1 MTDTRST
8 YTAQCLP
15 DLLDLLPVLFG
26 FSPQESFIAIA
37 THGESRRF
45 GFRLRMDLPPLEHVG
60 PAAAQVAAHL
70 RRQEP
75 DGAVLI
81 AVTDRGSDADAL
93 VAAVKAELTDI
104 PVQDAVRTDG
114 EQYWAYGPAGPGIGK
129 PYVSRCSPA
138 IVDAVLGGMQ
148 ILPDREA
155 LVARFAAVSGA
166 RKVAMAAATDRV
178 LGVALSELSG
188 TPRADLGVLGMAR
201 IRPIIESH
209 ETGKSLTDAELAT
222 VATWVSSV
230 QVRDHVWA
238 RMSRETA
245 EATLEL
251 WTAVAQTVVE
261 PFEAPVLC
269 LAAFAAWLVGDGAQA
284 LIAIERALKAEPGY
298 SMARLI
304 LQTLESGMSPEHWD
318 GFDPET
324 SATS

>member
-15 DLLDLLPVLFG
+15 DLLDLLPALFG
-26 FSPQESFIAIA
+26 FSPKESFIAIA

-60 PAAAQVAAHL
+60 TAAAQIAAYL

-81 AVTDRGSDADAL
+81 AVTNRGSEADAL
-93 VAAVKAELTDI
+93 VAAVKSELTDI

-114 EQYWAYGPAGPGIGK
+114 EQYWAYGSAGPGIGK

-138 IVDAVLGGMQ
+138 VVGAVVGGMQ

-166 RKVAMAAATDRV
+166 RKVAMAAATDKV
-178 LGVALSELSG
+178 LGVTLGELSE
-188 TPRADLGVLGMAR
+188 TPLADLCALGLAR

-209 ETGKSLTDAELAT
+209 ETGKTPTDVELAT
-222 VATWVSSV
+222 LATWVSSV

-245 EATLEL
+245 ETTLAL
-251 WTAVAQTVVE
+251 WTAVAQSVVE

-269 LAAFAAWLVGDGAQA
+269 LTAFSAWLVGDGTQA

-298 SMARLI
+298 SMAKLI
-304 LQTLESGMSPEHWD
+304 LQTLDSGMSPEHWD
-318 GFDPET
+318 GFDPDESTT
-324 SATS
+324 S

>member
-15 DLLDLLPVLFG
+15 DLLDLLPALFG
-26 FSPQESFIAIA
+26 FSPKESFIAIA
-37 THGESRRF
+37 THGKSRRF
-45 GFRLRMDLPPLEHVG
+45 GFRLRMDLPPLEQVG
-60 PAAAQVAAHL
+60 SAAAQVAAYL
-70 RRQEP
+70 RRQQP

-81 AVTDRGSDADAL
+81 AVTDRGSEADAL

-114 EQYWAYGPAGPGIGK
+114 EQYWAYGPTGPGIGK

-138 IVDAVLGGMQ
+138 VVGAIVGGMQ

-166 RKVAMAAATDRV
+166 RKAAMAAATDKV
-178 LGVALSELSG
+178 LGVALAELAE
-188 TPRADLGVLGMAR
+188 TPRADLCALGLAR

-209 ETGKSLTDAELAT
+209 EMGKAPTDVELAT
-222 VATWVSSV
+222 LATWASSV
-230 QVRDHVWA
+230 QVRDHLWA

-245 EATLEL
+245 ETTLAL
-251 WTAVAQTVVE
+251 WTAVAQSVVE

-269 LAAFAAWLVGDGAQA
+269 LAAFSAWLVGDGTQA

-298 SMARLI
+298 SMAKLI
-304 LQTLESGMSPEHWD
+304 LQTLDSGMSPEHWD
-318 GFDPET
+318 GFDPDESTT
-324 SATS
+324 S

>member
-15 DLLDLLPVLFG
+15 ELLDLLPVLFG
-26 FSPQESFIAIA
+26 FSPKESFIAIA

-45 GFRLRMDLPPLEHVG
+45 GFRLRMDLPPREQVG
-60 PAAAQVAAHL
+60 SAAAQVAAYL

-93 VAAVKAELTDI
+93 VSAVKSELTDI

-114 EQYWAYGPAGPGIGK
+114 EHYWAYGPAGPGIAQ

-138 IVDAVLGGMQ
+138 VVGAVVGGMQ

-155 LVARFAAVSGA
+155 LVARFAAVCGA
-166 RKVAMAAATDRV
+166 RKVAMEAVTETV
-178 LGVALSELSG
+178 LGVALSELSE
-188 TPRADLGVLGMAR
+188 TPRADLGVVGMAR
-201 IRPIIESH
+201 IRPIIENYD
-209 ETGKSLTDAELAT
+209 TDGALTDVDLAT
-222 VATWVSSV
+222 LATWVSSV
-230 QVRDHVWA
+230 QVRDHVWG
-238 RMSRETA
+238 RMRRDTA
-245 EATLEL
+245 ENTLAL

-269 LAAFAAWLVGDGAQA
+269 LTAFAAWLVGDGTQA
-284 LIAIERALKAEPGY
+284 LIAIERALEAEPGY
-298 SMARLI
+298 SMAQLI
-304 LQTLESGMSPEHWD
+304 LQALDSGMSPEQWD
-318 GFDPET
+318 GFDPERPTT
-324 SATS
+324 S